1 VPPAGVASEAWP
13 AGVATAAA
21 AEDGLA
27 AGVDSLEDGA
37 LAALDD
43 APLVVLEVGG

>member
-21 AEDGLA
+21 DGLA